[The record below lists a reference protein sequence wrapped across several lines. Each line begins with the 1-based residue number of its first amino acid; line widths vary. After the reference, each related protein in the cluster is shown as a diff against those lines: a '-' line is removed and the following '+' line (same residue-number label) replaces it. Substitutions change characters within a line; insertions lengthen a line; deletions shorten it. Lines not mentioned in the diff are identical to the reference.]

1 MSSNMAIPKTCT
13 FCGKAYIAKTT
24 LTRYCCLKCNSR
36 HYKQKAKEEKI
47 QNSLIDQRQTLQ
59 SLQSLPSTNSTS
71 LASKNY
77 LCIQDAA
84 ELIGVSRWTIN
95 RMIKRGDIQTH
106 KFGRKKIIERSQI
119 NKLFN

>member
-13 FCGKAYIAKTT
+13 YCGKAYIAKTT

-47 QNSLIDQRQTLQ
+47 QNSLIEQQQTMQ
-59 SLQSLPSTNSTS
+59 SLQTLPTANPSSLTN
-71 LASKNY
+71 KNY
-77 LCIQDAA
+77 LCVQDAA
-84 ELIGVSRWTIN
+84 DLIGVSRWTIN
-95 RMIKRGDIQTH
+95 RMIKRGDLQTH

-119 NKLFN
+119 DKLFN

>member
-13 FCGKAYIAKTT
+13 YCGKAYIAKTT
-24 LTRYCCLKCNSR
+24 LTRYCCLKCNSS

-47 QNSLIDQRQTLQ
+47 QNSLIRQRQTMQ
-59 SLQSLPSTNSTS
+59 SLQTLPTSNYTS
-71 LASKNY
+71 LVNKSY

-84 ELIGVSRWTIN
+84 QLIGVSRWTIN
-95 RMIKRGDIQTH
+95 RMIKRGDLLTS

-119 NKLFN
+119 DKLFN

>member
-13 FCGKAYIAKTT
+13 YCGKAYIAKTT

-47 QNSLIDQRQTLQ
+47 QNSLIEQQQTMQ
-59 SLQSLPSTNSTS
+59 SLQTLPTANPNSLTN
-71 LASKNY
+71 KNY

-84 ELIGVSRWTIN
+84 DLIGVSRWTIN
-95 RMIKRGDIQTH
+95 RMIKRGDLLTH

-119 NKLFN
+119 DKLFN

>member
-13 FCGKAYIAKTT
+13 YCGKAYIAKTT

-36 HYKQKAKEEKI
+36 HWKQKAKEEKL
-47 QNSLIDQRQTLQ
+47 QKTLIGQQQTMQ
-59 SLQSLPSTNSTS
+59 SLHTLKTANSGSLQLKSF
-71 LASKNY
+71 

-95 RMIKRGDIQTH
+95 RMIKRGDLLMH

-119 NKLFN
+119 DKLFN